1 VTHGGKL
8 NLESGNNVTVSGTL
22 VGSVEGP
29 RAGTRVPAV
38 RAEFVLPKGK
48 K

>member
-1 VTHGGKL
+1 L
-8 NLESGNNVTVSGTL
+8 NLEPGNGVTVSGTL
-22 VGSVEGP
+22 LGAVEGP

-38 RAEFVLPKGK
+38 RAEFVLAKGK